1 MRNVFKEDFNFSG
14 GVLKPDDPAARSP
27 TLRAGGG
34 REARSTSAADHLA
47 TRGHQQRGHV
57 PRRAIVAVDP
67 YGDGRHDDLTKSLA
81 YRTTELIILSEST
94 LLSKQVV
101 IIIPSLTASDLLR
114 QNNFQNILLI

>member
-34 REARSTSAADHLA
+34 REARSASAADHLA

-67 YGDGRHDDLTKSLA
+67 YGDGRHDYLIKSLA
-81 YRTTELIILSEST
+81 YRMTELIILSEST
-94 LLSKQVV
+94 LLSKQL
-101 IIIPSLTASDLLR
+101 LTHSASNGLR
-114 QNNFQNILLI
+114 SAVTK